1 MLSSSSNLPS
11 EVKGG
16 SAMKHTGERNVMLA
30 SLGKKPR
37 SFPADK
43 NLEENSWP
51 ENNNRGNTGH
61 DSEQLGQQ
69 WLTST
74 RPFSQTRTH
83 NNCAFLGET
92 VLALLGIMAVA
103 ALQLCNCEFQS
114 HLLIHCGDH
123 QLVGALS
130 FGHRNVVGGW
140 DDGINLGQRGPY
152 EKL

>member
-1 MLSSSSNLPS
+1 
-11 EVKGG
+11 
-16 SAMKHTGERNVMLA
+16 MKHTGERNVMLA

-51 ENNNRGNTGH
+51 ENNNRGDTGH

-92 VLALLGIMAVA
+92 VLVLLGIMAVSA
-103 ALQLCNCEFQS
+103 TVSFSPIFSFTVAITS
-114 HLLIHCGDH
+114 S
-123 QLVGALS
+123 LVLS
-130 FGHRNVVGGW
+130 LSATGMS
-140 DDGINLGQRGPY
+140 
-152 EKL
+152 